1 MSLRSSTYRTSCIEE
16 KARLVRQ
23 RRFGLTLPRIR
34 GAICGKVTSCSVRG
48 RVSWKV
54 PFKINHPV
62 EKWALSGLH
71 LSIYMF
77 KNGVHVPGLLFPF
90 INRIGNSSTPAYYIG
105 LGVEPAPYLLGL
117 LSLSNSISIFQKMK

>member
-16 KARLVRQ
+16 KARLFKSTFAQPATVWA
-23 RRFGLTLPRIR
+23 FTLPRIR
-34 GAICGKVTSCSVRG
+34 GAICGKVMSCSVRG
-48 RVSWKV
+48 RVSWKAKSITQV
-54 PFKINHPV
+54 SV

-90 INRIGNSSTPAYYIG
+90 INRIGNSSTSE
-105 LGVEPAPYLLGL
+105 GVSSLLK
-117 LSLSNSISIFQKMK
+117 SLPFL